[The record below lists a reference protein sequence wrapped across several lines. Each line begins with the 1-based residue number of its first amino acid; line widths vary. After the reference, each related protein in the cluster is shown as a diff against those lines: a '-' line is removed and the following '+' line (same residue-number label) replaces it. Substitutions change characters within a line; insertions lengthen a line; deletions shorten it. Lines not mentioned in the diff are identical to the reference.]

1 MRIIDRAKIEGYVG
15 LWYSIDSEF
24 INGEEYFLLESE
36 EFGDDIPCIIVDSN
50 LKVVLD
56 DVCNG
61 LWEYKEYL
69 GLIQEG
75 ESLSLRCYTYEV

>member
-1 MRIIDRAKIEGYVG
+1 MRIEKQKIDGYIG
-15 LWYSIDSEF
+15 TWYSIDSE
-24 INGEEYFLLESE
+24 IIQGEEYFLLESE
-36 EFGDDIPCIIVDSN
+36 EFGDDIPCIIVDSS

-69 GLIQEG
+69 GLI
-75 ESLSLRCYTYEV
+75 